1 MNSTNDFTQAEGHT
15 AGVSDP
21 TPPQLCDVC
30 GALIPEG
37 LAVYTMLDALTGP
50 VTVMCRDCA
59 ALDEQVED
67 AVDADDPDI
76 ANP

>member
-1 MNSTNDFTQAEGHT
+1 M
-15 AGVSDP
+15 SDP
-21 TPPQLCDVC
+21 DSPHPCDVC
-30 GALIPEG
+30 GVTIPEG

-59 ALDEQVED
+59 ALDEQAED